1 MRTFCVGKNLWTQP
15 GWAHILNWV
24 EQIDLLVYYPES
36 RSGSDKMLML
46 FRCCVMVFPNL
57 YHCIA
62 IPGEFLQIIT
72 HRSTV
77 GQMGEFNGIFFSN
90 CFLQS
95 IASLT
100 LSKHKHY
107 YEALTLVMLW
117 QDVKIRKRTLSYFS
131 LKKIWKI
138 LLPTTKGILVIL
150 GNKVFI
156 PLNSAKSCPR

>member
-107 YEALTLVMLW
+107 CETLTFVMAGCED
-117 QDVKIRKRTLSYFS
+117 QKKDIS

-138 LLPTTKGILVIL
+138 LLPTTKGKLVIL
-150 GNKVFI
+150 GI
-156 PLNSAKSCPR
+156 